1 MSDFHFLY
9 PWHLTALLLCVL
21 VAWLPGYGA
30 SAWSTLMDKPFR
42 ALIIQRRRRLT
53 RLLPWLLALGV
64 IALAGPSWQRELPA
78 ALTPQS
84 NVMVILQQD
93 LAMYAQDLP
102 PSRHQRMQH
111 KIAALMQRQPGSHF
125 GLVVYSSQA
134 FLTTPLTQDPQFY
147 QLFLNAQSPSLLPE
161 GSGSALPQAVALA
174 LKNLPTDKDSPRSLI
189 LVADTLS
196 PADVAWLKGQHLPLQ
211 IWVPGTA
218 AGGMLSDKYASLG
231 IDTRLNVDRFR
242 QLRDAGIPV
251 TLASDDG
258 DDLPI
263 IASHIQQ
270 SVTQQNNA
278 REDLHWKN
286 SGYLLIAPMLFLLLF
301 WRRQLLMVAL
311 LFPALL
317 WSPHSDA
324 AWLDAWVRPDIQGQ
338 HAFRRGDYAA
348 AAGHYR
354 DPLWQGI
361 AWYRAGDYPAAAS
374 AFRAAPPTAETLL
387 WLGNSYAQQ
396 KQWQQA
402 LDSYDRALYLH
413 PDWSMALQNRDKIS
427 QIVMGIRQQERERQQ
442 AQGDAMDDGPD
453 KLVHDLQKNQ
463 GIDQQQIGAIA
474 GESPQVNQW
483 FDALDVSPTGLLK
496 SLYRNG
502 SGETAP

>member
-9 PWHLTALLLCVL
+9 PWRLTALLLCLL

-53 RLLPWLLALGV
+53 RLLPWLLTLGV

-196 PADVAWLKGQHLPLQ
+196 PADVTWLKGQNLPLQ

-218 AGGMLSDKYASLG
+218 TGGTLPDKYASLG

-251 TLASDDG
+251 TLASDDA

-338 HAFRRGDYAA
+338 HAFAA
-348 AAGHYR
+348 ATT
-354 DPLWQGI
+354 PLPPGI
-361 AWYRAGDYPAAAS
+361 IA
-374 AFRAAPPTAETLL
+374 
-387 WLGNSYAQQ
+387 
-396 KQWQQA
+396 
-402 LDSYDRALYLH
+402 
-413 PDWSMALQNRDKIS
+413 
-427 QIVMGIRQQERERQQ
+427 IRY
-442 AQGDAMDDGPD
+442 G
-453 KLVHDLQKNQ
+453 K
-463 GIDQQQIGAIA
+463 
-474 GESPQVNQW
+474 
-483 FDALDVSPTGLLK
+483 VSPGIGRATILPPPARFAPRRQPRKPCCGWATAMLSKSSGSRRSTATIAPSTYILTGPWRCKIAIK
-496 SLYRNG
+496 SRRL
-502 SGETAP
+502 

>member
-1 MSDFHFLY
+1 M
-9 PWHLTALLLCVL
+9 
-21 VAWLPGYGA
+21 
-30 SAWSTLMDKPFR
+30 
-42 ALIIQRRRRLT
+42 
-53 RLLPWLLALGV
+53 
-64 IALAGPSWQRELPA
+64 
-78 ALTPQS
+78 
-84 NVMVILQQD
+84 
-93 LAMYAQDLP
+93 
-102 PSRHQRMQH
+102 
-111 KIAALMQRQPGSHF
+111 
-125 GLVVYSSQA
+125 
-134 FLTTPLTQDPQFY
+134 
-147 QLFLNAQSPSLLPE
+147 
-161 GSGSALPQAVALA
+161 
-174 LKNLPTDKDSPRSLI
+174 
-189 LVADTLS
+189 
-196 PADVAWLKGQHLPLQ
+196 
-211 IWVPGTA
+211 
-218 AGGMLSDKYASLG
+218 
-231 IDTRLNVDRFR
+231 
-242 QLRDAGIPV
+242 

-396 KQWQQA
+396 SSGSRRSTATIAPSTYILTGPW
-402 LDSYDRALYLH
+402 RC
-413 PDWSMALQNRDKIS
+413 KI
-427 QIVMGIRQQERERQQ
+427 
-442 AQGDAMDDGPD
+442 
-453 KLVHDLQKNQ
+453 
-463 GIDQQQIGAIA
+463 AI
-474 GESPQVNQW
+474 
-483 FDALDVSPTGLLK
+483 K
-496 SLYRNG
+496 SRRL
-502 SGETAP
+502 

>member
-1 MSDFHFLY
+1 
-9 PWHLTALLLCVL
+9 
-21 VAWLPGYGA
+21 
-30 SAWSTLMDKPFR
+30 
-42 ALIIQRRRRLT
+42 
-53 RLLPWLLALGV
+53 
-64 IALAGPSWQRELPA
+64 
-78 ALTPQS
+78 
-84 NVMVILQQD
+84 
-93 LAMYAQDLP
+93 
-102 PSRHQRMQH
+102 
-111 KIAALMQRQPGSHF
+111 
-125 GLVVYSSQA
+125 
-134 FLTTPLTQDPQFY
+134 
-147 QLFLNAQSPSLLPE
+147 
-161 GSGSALPQAVALA
+161 
-174 LKNLPTDKDSPRSLI
+174 
-189 LVADTLS
+189 
-196 PADVAWLKGQHLPLQ
+196 
-211 IWVPGTA
+211 
-218 AGGMLSDKYASLG
+218 
-231 IDTRLNVDRFR
+231 
-242 QLRDAGIPV
+242 
-251 TLASDDG
+251 
-258 DDLPI
+258 
-263 IASHIQQ
+263 
-270 SVTQQNNA
+270 
-278 REDLHWKN
+278 
-286 SGYLLIAPMLFLLLF
+286 MLFLLLF
-301 WRRQLLMVAL
+301 WRRQLLMIAL

-338 HAFRRGDYAA
+338 HAFNRGDYAA

-413 PDWSMALQNRDKIS
+413 PDWPMALQNRDKIS
-427 QIVMGIRQQERERQQ
+427 QIVMRIRQQERERQQ

-483 FDALDVSPTGLLK
+483 FDALEVSPTGLLK

-502 SGETAP
+502 SGDTTP